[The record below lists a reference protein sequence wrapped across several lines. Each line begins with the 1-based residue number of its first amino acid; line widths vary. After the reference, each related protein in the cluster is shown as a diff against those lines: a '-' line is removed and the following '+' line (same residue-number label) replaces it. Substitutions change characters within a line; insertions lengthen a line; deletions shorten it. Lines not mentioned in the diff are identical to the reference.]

1 MFIRQLEYLVTL
13 ARERHF
19 ARAAEICCVS
29 QPALS
34 AGIRHLEEELGVSIV
49 QRGHRYVGLSPEGE
63 RILEWAKQTVAAWE
77 GLRQEASSARA
88 HLNGTLRIGAIPT
101 TIPIVPF
108 LTGPYR
114 AAYPEMHQLVSSL
127 SSEEIVRR
135 LDNFDLDL
143 GLTYLEDEPLEGFR
157 VWPLYRERYVLLAK
171 NADALGNPA
180 EMSWTQ
186 AAMLPLCL
194 LTENMQN
201 RRIITAAFRRAQSQP
216 LVVIETDSI
225 FALYSHVLCAD
236 VFSIV
241 PHSLLSLLEMR
252 QELVAI
258 PLVPE
263 LTRPIGLI
271 ALQHDPLPPIVAAAW
286 ATTQSLDLEAIFAAS
301 SNLHLRRHRLL
312 GAAT

>member
-63 RILEWAKQTVAAWE
+63 RILEWAKRRLPLGRDCAGSIE
-77 GLRQEASSARA
+77 RRA

-114 AAYPEMHQLVSSL
+114 AAYPEMHQLVQSL

-135 LDNFDLDL
+135 LDSFDLDL

-171 NADALGNPA
+171 ECADAGKSGGNGWA
-180 EMSWTQ
+180 E
-186 AAMLPLCL
+186 AATLPLCL

-241 PHSLLSLLEMR
+241 PHSLLSLLELR
-252 QELVAI
+252 QELTAI

-286 ATTQSLDLEAIFAAS
+286 ATTQSLDLETIFAAS
-301 SNLHLRRHRLL
+301 SNLYRQRSGTS
-312 GAAT
+312 GAAR